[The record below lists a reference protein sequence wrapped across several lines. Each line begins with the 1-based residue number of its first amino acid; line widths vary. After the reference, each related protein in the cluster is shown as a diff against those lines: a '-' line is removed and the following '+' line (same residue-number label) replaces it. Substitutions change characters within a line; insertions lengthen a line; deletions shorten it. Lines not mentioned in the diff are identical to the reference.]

1 MSEITKIIAREVLDS
16 RGNRYNPF
24 TKSID
29 GKEYKDYIAQKRANS
44 PMIRGVFI

>member
-16 RGNRYNPF
+16 RGNRNNPF

-29 GKEYKDYIAQKRANS
+29 GKDIKDYVAKNTQIVRRAE
-44 PMIRGVFI
+44 GF